1 MINIGVFEV
10 SIYVLLLTKI
20 FLIST
25 ASFLKTF
32 HSNYYINKLMSLHL
46 PVCTLAI
53 RCD

>member
-1 MINIGVFEV
+1 MINIGGFGV

-25 ASFLKTF
+25 ASFLKSF
-32 HSNYYINKLMSLHL
+32 PEKYHINKLMSLHL